1 MMRVRLAWTPHP
13 ARNLILMLVQLHVDL
28 ESLECVDKGELEAAV
43 TAKAEAEAE
52 AGDVLEATGA
62 HYLLPPHHQ
71 VEDVDVAVDVG
82 EEEDQVDVCPQL
94 YQGAE

>member
-1 MMRVRLAWTPHP
+1 MKFDFDAGPTP
-13 ARNLILMLVQLHVDL
+13 RR
-28 ESLECVDKGELEAAV
+28 AV
-43 TAKAEAEAE
+43 TAEAEAE
-52 AGDVLEATGA
+52 AGDVLEAAGA

-71 VEDVDVAVDVG
+71 VEDVAVAVAVAVDVG

>member
-13 ARNLILMLVQLHVDL
+13 AQNSILMLVQLHVDL

-43 TAKAEAEAE
+43 TAEAE